1 MNCNSQKKKFILPIR
16 RLKSSASDLAI
27 PLLVSHP
34 EKTPGDNMNGP
45 WGHYAKWNKS
55 HRERQILHNLIYIW
69 NKNKAKFID
78 TGNRSVLVRG
88 GSGVVGKWMKE
99 VKKLQISSYNI
110 SKSWGCSV
118 HHGDYS

>member
-1 MNCNSQKKKFILPIR
+1 MNCNSQKKEFILPVR

-27 PLLVSHP
+27 PLLVTHP
-34 EKTPGDNMNGP
+34 KKTPGDNMNGP

-99 VKKLQISSYNI
+99 VKKGTDFQL
-110 SKSWGCSV
+110 
-118 HHGDYS
+118 